1 MLNKEDNVE
10 TIKVY
15 HQQKNVYF
23 ELTMDAATK
32 EVIHYQSKPLNDVTV
47 SDLVQ

>member
-1 MLNKEDNVE
+1 LVNKEDNLE

-23 ELTMDAATK
+23 ELTMNTVTK